1 MYRSIWMDYP
11 VLDKINSSKN
21 LQKRP
26 HQFPAVRVREGR
38 FYKFLDELIL
48 SSTFLKKRTLSIINQ
63 TDSSFRRCSVTFE
76 KSNSRSTLYF
86 CVYLNYNLVSSI
98 FRYLGGEGNWLGL
111 GAPSRDP
118 QGVGRLFWNPLCG
131 NRWLIVPFFFF
142 HLSCWER
149 PIKIQSLFFWWSTS
163 LLCIWTY

>member
-1 MYRSIWMDYP
+1 MGQF
-11 VLDKINSSKN
+11 LKIFGWIDFVKN
-21 LQKRP
+21 
-26 HQFPAVRVREGR
+26 V
-38 FYKFLDELIL
+38 
-48 SSTFLKKRTLSIINQ
+48 LKKRTLSIINQ

-149 PIKIQSLFFWWSTS
+149 PIKIQSLFFWWSTTTLYMD
-163 LLCIWTY
+163 LLIMAPNHDNDLPNWNMDYIKIFAYRNETL

>member
-1 MYRSIWMDYP
+1 MNLTKPIHPKIYKNCPPAQLGIDGAVFEKFWMNWFCQ
-11 VLDKINSSKN
+11 V
-21 LQKRP
+21 
-26 HQFPAVRVREGR
+26 
-38 FYKFLDELIL
+38 
-48 SSTFLKKRTLSIINQ
+48 STFFKKRTLSIKNQ

-131 NRWLIVPFFFF
+131 NRWLIVPFFF
-142 HLSCWER
+142 LS
-149 PIKIQSLFFWWSTS
+149 LV
-163 LLCIWTY
+163 LLGWVLKGIYAKRHIW